1 MSSINIQKPN
11 SRIHLNLILTPLFAI
26 FLATFSH
33 AQQLSQG
40 ISVQMAPTTHAVA
53 YLAADNADAWIIALT
68 AEGQLYFGVKPVTPD
83 QLAEEMKATPRHRDQ
98 NLYIKADARVPFA
111 NVGRVLQAG
120 REVWFEAPVLLTAQP
135 APSASGTM
143 VPPNGLEVLVG
154 PSLPAGTV
162 ATVVQLLSSGQPRP
176 SLRVNGDEISWSALE
191 TTLRRHFQ
199 KGDEK
204 VILLKADEHLPFEQ
218 VVQAIDTCR
227 ATGAKVIV
235 DTSGL

>member
-1 MSSINIQKPN
+1 MSSVNIQKPN
-11 SRIHLNLILTPLFAI
+11 SQTHPNLILTPLLAI
-26 FLATFSH
+26 LLATFCH
-33 AQQLSQG
+33 AQQLRQG
-40 ISVQMAPTTHAVA
+40 ISVQMAPTTHGLA
-53 YLAADNADAWIIALT
+53 YIAADDNDAWVIALT

-111 NVGRVLQAG
+111 NVVSVLQAG
-120 REVWFEAPVLLTAQP
+120 REVGFESPVLLTAQP
-135 APSASGTM
+135 VPAPGTI
-143 VPPNGLEVLVG
+143 VPPNGLEVLAG
-154 PSLPAGTV
+154 PSLPAGTI

-176 SLRVNGDEISWSALE
+176 LLRVNGDEISWSALE
-191 TTLRRHFQ
+191 GTLRRHFQ

-204 VILLKADEHLPFEQ
+204 VILLKADEHLPFGQ

-227 ATGAKVIV
+227 ATGAKVVV

>member
-1 MSSINIQKPN
+1 MSSVNIQKPN
-11 SRIHLNLILTPLFAI
+11 SLTHTNLILTPLLAI
-26 FLATFSH
+26 LLATFCH
-33 AQQLSQG
+33 AQQLRQG
-40 ISVQMAPTTHAVA
+40 ISVQMAPTTHALGYV
-53 YLAADNADAWIIALT
+53 AADNSDAWVIALT

-111 NVGRVLQAG
+111 NVVRVLQAG
-120 REVWFEAPVLLTAQP
+120 REVGFESPVLLTAQP
-135 APSASGTM
+135 VPAPGTM

-162 ATVVQLLSSGQPRP
+162 ATVVQLVSSGQPRP
-176 SLRVNGDEISWSALE
+176 LLMVNGDEISWSALE
-191 TTLRRHFQ
+191 GTLRRHFQ

-204 VILLKADEHLPFEQ
+204 VILLKADEHLPFGQ

-227 ATGAKVIV
+227 ATGAKVVV